1 MCRSKSVEGSGD
13 GTLSTAVRPI
23 RIDLRRSTGVDT
35 DMNLMTS
42 QAPSSRT
49 DRGDHFSCSMSAV
62 LLARVAAFGGRD
74 AVREV
79 LRLAG
84 SHRTPEYLLDITNW
98 IAYDEAVS
106 LWQAGARVTHHP
118 QFARAVGI
126 DAAER
131 LGSSQIAAMLRSLGS
146 PERAYGAV
154 AKGAAEF
161 SAVTRLEVTEAR
173 PGFVEVVAV
182 AAEGFPRSIEH
193 CDWTCGLMGCPPAL
207 FGLAPGVVEHE
218 ECQAMGADRCVYRVS
233 WDPALEAAEVVTPA
247 QMNSLRHQLDAMKER
262 LRSVFDTASDLIAV
276 DDLDPVLA
284 RITARAALE
293 VRAIR
298 YLLAVRVKPGGE
310 LHTHHKGFED
320 EGIAEYLDALLER
333 DPEAHPDSWLV
344 VPVASNRR
352 EYGRL
357 LALRGPGQAFLPEER
372 ELFEVYA
379 RYAASALDGASALAQ
394 AKERGDQSNALL
406 SLARALAAAGTSS
419 EIARRLADA
428 VPLVVDCDRV
438 GVCLW
443 DAVRGQLARRAV
455 TTHDDSVESNTS
467 TWVPIPGS
475 TLDRLVAGSTGGPV
489 FVDGTEDDPRL
500 REMLS
505 ELGLAAAMLVPL
517 ATADSFLGLLI
528 VSVFDRPG
536 RLKPTPDLLDRLS
549 GVAAQAVTALQNG
562 HLLDEMTHQA
572 MHDQLTGLA
581 NRLQFTEQLRGALE
595 RAREE
600 LHPVTLLYLDL
611 DGFKPVN
618 DEFGHDVGDQLLV
631 AVAKRMVSCTRS
643 DDTVARLGG
652 DEFAVLIDSQTAAGD
667 AEEVSDRL
675 AGALTR
681 PFMIDG
687 HELRLGASIGRA
699 VFPLDAD
706 TPDGL
711 LRCADAAMFDVKR
724 GSRVRRMA
732 QVGAAGGPA
741 ALPHPAGG
749 AGR

>member
-1 MCRSKSVEGSGD
+1 
-13 GTLSTAVRPI
+13 
-23 RIDLRRSTGVDT
+23 
-35 DMNLMTS
+35 
-42 QAPSSRT
+42 
-49 DRGDHFSCSMSAV
+49 MSAV
-62 LLARVAAFGGRD
+62 LLARVAAFGGHA
-74 AVREV
+74 AVDEV
-79 LRLAG
+79 LRGAG
-84 SHRTPEYLLDITNW
+84 SPRSIEYLLDITNW
-98 IAYDEAVS
+98 IAYDEAVA

-118 QFARAVGI
+118 QFARAVGV

-131 LGSSQIAAMLRSLGS
+131 LGSSQIAAMLRALGS
-146 PERAYGAV
+146 PEKAYSAV

-161 SAVTRLEVTEAR
+161 STVTQLEVTEAR

-193 CDWTCGLMGCPPAL
+193 CSWTCGLMSCPPAL

-218 ECQAMGADRCVYRVS
+218 ECQAMGAQRCVYRVT
-233 WDPALEAAEVVTPA
+233 WDPALPEPALEHGGAGTPA
-247 QMNSLRHQLDAMKER
+247 QLSALRHQLDAMTER
-262 LRSVFDTASDLIAV
+262 LRSVFATASDLIAV
-276 DDLDPVLA
+276 DDLDAVLA

-310 LHTHHKGFED
+310 LHTHHKGFEEEGTADHLD
-320 EGIAEYLDALLER
+320 ELLAH
-333 DPEAHPDSWLV
+333 DPDSHPESWLV

-357 LALRGPGQAFLPEER
+357 LALRGAGQSFLPEER

-394 AKERGDQSNALL
+394 AKERGDHSAALL

-419 EIARRLADA
+419 EIARRLSDA

-443 DAVRGQLARRAV
+443 DAARGELVRRAV
-455 TTHDDSVESNTS
+455 TMHHGAVESERS

-475 TLDRLVAGSTGGPV
+475 TLEHLVTDPSSPPA
-489 FVDGTEDDPRL
+489 FVDATTDDPRL
-500 REMLS
+500 REMLT
-505 ELGLAAAMLVPL
+505 ELDLAAALLVPL

-528 VSVFDRPG
+528 VSVFEGPE

-549 GVAAQAVTALQNG
+549 GVVAQATTALQNG
-562 HLLDEMTHQA
+562 RLVDEMTHQA

-581 NRLQFTEQLRGALE
+581 NRLQFTEQLRRALE
-595 RAREE
+595 RAREQR
-600 LHPVTLLYLDL
+600 HPVTLLYMDL

-631 AVAKRMVSCTRS
+631 AVAKRLASCTRS
-643 DDTVARLGG
+643 EDMVARLGG
-652 DEFAVLIDSQTAAGD
+652 DEFAVLIDSQTASGD

-675 AGALTR
+675 AAALTR

-687 HELRLGASIGRA
+687 HRLQLGASIGQA
-699 VFPLDAD
+699 VFPIDAD

-711 LRCADAAMFDVKR
+711 LRSADAAMFVVKR
-724 GSRVRRMA
+724 GSRADRL
-732 QVGAAGGPA
+732 GPA
-741 ALPHPAGG
+741 QPV
-749 AGR
+749 RSR

>member
-1 MCRSKSVEGSGD
+1 MS
-13 GTLSTAVRPI
+13 
-23 RIDLRRSTGVDT
+23 
-35 DMNLMTS
+35 S
-42 QAPSSRT
+42 QAPTSRT

-62 LLARVAAFGGRD
+62 LLARVAAFGGQE
-74 AVREV
+74 AVHEV

-84 SHRTPEYLLDITNW
+84 SRRSVEYLTDITNW
-98 IAYDEAVS
+98 IAYDEAVA
-106 LWQAGARVTHHP
+106 LWQAGARITHHP
-118 QFARAVGI
+118 QFARAVGV
-126 DAAER
+126 DAARR

-146 PERAYGAV
+146 PEKAYVAV

-161 SAVTRLEVTEAR
+161 STVTRLEVTDAA
-173 PGFVEVVAV
+173 PGFAEVVAV
-182 AAEGFPRSIEH
+182 AAEGFPRSSEH
-193 CDWTCGLMGCPPAL
+193 CAWTSGLLTCPPVL
-207 FGLAPGVVEHE
+207 FGLEPAVVEHE
-218 ECQAMGADRCVYRVS
+218 ECQAMGAERCVYRLS
-233 WDPALEAAEVVTPA
+233 WKPALEEADSATSGQVTA
-247 QMNSLRHQLDAMKER
+247 LRHQLDAMTER
-262 LRSVFDTASDLIAV
+262 LRSVFATASDLIAV
-276 DDLDPVLA
+276 DDLDAVLA

-298 YLLAVRVKPGGE
+298 YLLAVRVKPNGE
-310 LHTHHKGFED
+310 LHTHHKGFEE
-320 EGIAEYLDALLER
+320 EGVAEYLDELLSG
-333 DPEAHPDSWLV
+333 DPASHPESWLV

-357 LALRGPGQAFLPEER
+357 LALRSAGQSFLPEER

-394 AKERGDQSNALL
+394 AKDQGDQANALL
-406 SLARALAAAGTSS
+406 SLARALAVAGTSN

-443 DAVRGQLARRAV
+443 DGARGELVRRAV
-455 TTHDDSVESNTS
+455 TVQDGSVDEEPRVWT
-467 TWVPIPGS
+467 PLPGS
-475 TLDRLVAGSTGGPV
+475 LLGRLVNGSSSAPV
-489 FVDGTEDDPRL
+489 FIDDTVADERL
-500 REMLS
+500 RDMLA
-505 ELGLAAAMLVPL
+505 ELGLSAAMLVPL
-517 ATADSFLGLLI
+517 LAGDSFLGLLI
-528 VSVFDRPG
+528 VSVFDRPD
-536 RLKPTPDLLDRLS
+536 RLKPNPDLLDRLS
-549 GVAAQAVTALQNG
+549 GVAAQATTALQNG

-581 NRLQFTEQLRGALE
+581 NRLQFTEQLRRALD

-631 AVAKRMVSCTRS
+631 AVAKRMAACTRS
-643 DDTVARLGG
+643 EDTVARLGG

-675 AGALTR
+675 ADALTR

-687 HELRLGASIGRA
+687 HQLRLGASIGRA
-699 VFPLDAD
+699 MFPIDAD

-711 LRCADAAMFDVKR
+711 LRCADAAMFAVKR
-724 GSRVRRMA
+724 SAR
-732 QVGAAGGPA
+732 AAGLDA
-741 ALPHPAGG
+741 AR
-749 AGR
+749 GR